1 MTNCYKQWFFFSQV
15 PAFRG
20 LGICSLLLSGFIAFY
35 YNVLICYSLIY
46 AISSFIPTLPWTS
59 CDFSWNNEKCCITK
73 ETSSFNVTLKGLV
86 SQACSPDTESPAKQ
100 YFKQEDNFIN
110 FRDLVGNLMFTFDFS
125 NYVLDISN
133 GIGEVGYINWYL
145 EKKKLFVS
153 KLN

>member
-1 MTNCYKQWFFFSQV
+1 MIAFLTMLFLIGMPMFYLEITIAQFSKFGPLDVWKVVRISNQTNQINMRNFLTSCFFLFEKV

-73 ETSSFNVTLKGLV
+73 ETSSFNATLSSLV

-100 YFKQEDNFIN
+100 YFK
-110 FRDLVGNLMFTFDFS
+110 
-125 NYVLDISN
+125 
-133 GIGEVGYINWYL
+133 
-145 EKKKLFVS
+145 
-153 KLN
+153 